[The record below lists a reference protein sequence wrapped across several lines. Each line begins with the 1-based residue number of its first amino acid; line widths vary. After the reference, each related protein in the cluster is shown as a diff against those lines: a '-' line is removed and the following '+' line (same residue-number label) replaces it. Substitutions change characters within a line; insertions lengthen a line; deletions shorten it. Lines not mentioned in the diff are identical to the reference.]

1 MRAAALGDSTISWN
15 SKVSFTKC
23 PIRRL
28 LNAVVITG
36 CYLQEGHEG
45 DAIPFLDPQPLLGD
59 FDDYDDSFDH
69 STTPDFL
76 PHFPDVTRRAC
87 EVYHQSQREARKATL
102 THSTPHKL
110 QHRFRLRDAGQLLK
124 ESILASTPELHLSS
138 CPPASAISKKHPPH
152 LPIPQTAQALQTYHH
167 TVTLFVPSQPT
178 KPLKAQ
184 NTPYANIALCPP
196 RAEVIGPSYPVSQST
211 LDDTRAGKGEKEFNN
226 KPIFPSAPPCP
237 PSSRLPDL
245 ARQILLPSALAR
257 TARLAHPP
265 ALRRGNQKPYHD
277 AGIRNSSGSG
287 APTGRKGK
295 TEGTANGRSN
305 EPPTFVLPDS
315 DA

>member
-138 CPPASAISKKHPPH
+138 CPPASAISKKHPPSPSNPPNSTSAPNIPPYRH
-152 LPIPQTAQALQTYHH
+152 AFRPLPAHQT
-167 TVTLFVPSQPT
+167 
-178 KPLKAQ
+178 LKAQ

-237 PSSRLPDL
+237 
-245 ARQILLPSALAR
+245 ILLPSALAR